1 MKEIR
6 APIVAWLILIGAG
19 LVEIVWATALKN
31 ADGFTRLWPS
41 VIGIVFSLASFV
53 MLAVAL
59 KNPPVGTAYA
69 VWVGI
74 GVLGVAIAGMLAFGE
89 SASLL
94 RLGFFAMILIGV
106 IGLRIV
112 EG

>member
-1 MKEIR
+1 M
-6 APIVAWLILIGAG
+6 AWLILIGAG
-19 LVEIVWATALKN
+19 LLEIVWATALKN

-41 VIGIVFSLASFV
+41 VVGIAFSLVSFF

-59 KNPPVGTAYA
+59 KNLPVGTAYA

-74 GVLGVAIAGMLAFGE
+74 GAVGVAIAGILAFGE
-89 SASLL
+89 SASFL
-94 RLGFFAMILIGV
+94 RLGFIAMILVGV
-106 IGLRIV
+106 IGLRIA

>member
-1 MKEIR
+1 M
-6 APIVAWLILIGAG
+6 AWLILIGTG
-19 LVEIVWATALKN
+19 LLEIVWATALKN

-41 VIGIVFSLASFV
+41 VVGIAFSLVSFF

-59 KNPPVGTAYA
+59 KNLPVGTAYA

-74 GVLGVAIAGMLAFGE
+74 GAVGVAIAGILAFGE

-94 RLGFFAMILIGV
+94 RLGFIAVIVIGV

>member
-1 MKEIR
+1 M
-6 APIVAWLILIGAG
+6 AWVILIGAG
-19 LVEIVWATALKN
+19 LLEIVWATALKY

-41 VIGIVFSLASFV
+41 VIGIAFSLVSFV
-53 MLAVAL
+53 LLAVAL
-59 KNPPVGTAYA
+59 KNLPVGTAYA

-74 GVLGVAIAGMLAFGE
+74 GVVGVAIAGMFAFGE
-89 SASLL
+89 SASPL
-94 RLGFFAMILIGV
+94 RLGFVAIILIGV